1 MSKVEV
7 LTVSSLIGIFS
18 VNGLY
23 MVLYAWLFGMA
34 LWISFFGGVIAYK
47 SLPRHHFG
55 TLQHNTFL
63 VYFAISI
70 GLSATLIAL
79 WTWSHPDVMSH
90 IYYLNVAD
98 VAQVYALASVM
109 IGQSANYFI
118 IGPLTSRTMFQRQKL
133 EKEEGKI
140 YSDPGVSSDM
150 KALNARF
157 GQLHGISSLTNLGAV
172 IALGFHGLWIGNNGV
187 KG

>member
-1 MSKVEV
+1 
-7 LTVSSLIGIFS
+7 
-18 VNGLY
+18 
-23 MVLYAWLFGMA
+23 
-34 LWISFFGGVIAYK
+34 
-47 SLPRHHFG
+47 
-55 TLQHNTFL
+55 
-63 VYFAISI
+63 
-70 GLSATLIAL
+70 
-79 WTWSHPDVMSH
+79 
-90 IYYLNVAD
+90 
-98 VAQVYALASVM
+98 
-109 IGQSANYFI
+109 
-118 IGPLTSRTMFQRQKL
+118 MFQRQKL